1 MKFAEPYWLLVGV
14 TACLLLWWRYRRFDR
29 RQQATLHGFVAP
41 RLAQQLTRSVS
52 VARRTLKRALFTAGV
67 ACLFIA
73 LARPQAGYRWQETQR
88 KGRDILFAVDTSRS
102 MLAPDV
108 KPNRLARAKL
118 AVQDLLQHL
127 DGDGVGLIAFAG
139 RAFLQCPITLDYD
152 AFRDSLT
159 ALDTTV
165 IPRGGTDIAS
175 AIREAQATFKQRS
188 DSDKILILLTDG
200 EDLRGDAVAAAQAA
214 GKAGVKIFTVG
225 VGTPNGELIP
235 LNGEEGGTQ
244 FVQDATGNYVK
255 SRLDQ
260 ATLTKIAQATGGMYQ
275 PLGQRDQGLTT
286 IYEKGLAPFARHEL
300 ATRRHKVYREQ
311 FAWALWAALAFF
323 LADWFI
329 RTRRRISLGMG
340 TETVPGAF
348 VGASP
353 NILRTQNGVALLPGF
368 NVTKPTGESTG
379 RQRPVG
385 ILHRS
390 RRRKEAEHA
399 REMVGPPPHVGGY
412 SGPGT
417 SVSDRTHSTRSSHP
431 PSAVAGLLLI
441 FAAWPFAAHASTSR
455 AEQEF
460 QSGQYSQARQEY
472 AAEAART
479 PGDAKLEFNLGAASY
494 KTKDFTAAEKAFEQ
508 SIHTGP
514 VSVQQDAYYNLG
526 NTQYRL
532 GQQAQK
538 SNPHQTVQLWEH
550 AIKSY
555 DAALQIKPD
564 DADARFNRELVERKL
579 KQLKQQQQQKQEQQQ
594 QQKQG
599 QNEPQHQKQQPAK
612 SSENQKNSQSSQPK
626 QASPKP
632 SSSQPKPD
640 QSSKPQQQSAAT
652 TAKPTE
658 PKPEQTQSGGPAT
671 KSRSP
676 CPRPIPCAAS
686 LAK

>member
-1 MKFAEPYWLLVGV
+1 MKFAEPYWLLAGV
-14 TACLLLWWRYRRFDR
+14 AACLLLWWRYRRFDR
-29 RQQATLHGFVAP
+29 RQRAALHGFVSP

-73 LARPQAGYRWQETQR
+73 LARPQAGYRWEETQR

-118 AVQDLLQHL
+118 AVQDLLQSLH
-127 DGDGVGLIAFAG
+127 GDGVGLIAFAG

-159 ALDTTV
+159 ALDTTI

-175 AIREAQATFKQRS
+175 AIREAQATFKLRG

-200 EDLRGDAVAAAQAA
+200 EDLSGDAVAAAESA

-235 LNGEEGGTQ
+235 LNSEGGGTQ
-244 FVQDATGNYVK
+244 FVQDASGNYVK

-260 ATLTKIAQATGGMYQ
+260 TTLTKIARATGGMYQ
-275 PLGQRDQGLTT
+275 PLGQQDQGLTT

-300 ATRRHKVYREQ
+300 ATRRQKVYREQ

-329 RTRRRISLGMG
+329 GTRRRLSLGMG
-340 TETVPGAF
+340 TAPAPGAL

-353 NILRTQNGVALLPGF
+353 TIPRTQNGVDLLPGL
-368 NVTKPTGESTG
+368 NATGPTGG
-379 RQRPVG
+379 GAGWKRP
-385 ILHRS
+385 
-390 RRRKEAEHA
+390 RR
-399 REMVGPPPHVGGY
+399 V
-412 SGPGT
+412 
-417 SVSDRTHSTRSSHP
+417 RSSKP
-431 PSAVAGLLLI
+431 AATVAGLLLI
-441 FAAWPFAAHASTSR
+441 FAAWPFAAQASTSR
-455 AEQEF
+455 AQQEF
-460 QSGQYSQARQEY
+460 QSGQYNQARKEY

-494 KTKDFTAAEKAFEQ
+494 KTKDFATAEKAFEQ

-538 SNPHQTVQLWEH
+538 SYPTANRSTLGTRHQVLRRRPADQTGRYRRQVQ
-550 AIKSY
+550 S
-555 DAALQIKPD
+555 
-564 DADARFNRELVERKL
+564 
-579 KQLKQQQQQKQEQQQ
+579 
-594 QQKQG
+594 
-599 QNEPQHQKQQPAK
+599 
-612 SSENQKNSQSSQPK
+612 
-626 QASPKP
+626 
-632 SSSQPKPD
+632 
-640 QSSKPQQQSAAT
+640 
-652 TAKPTE
+652 
-658 PKPEQTQSGGPAT
+658 
-671 KSRSP
+671 
-676 CPRPIPCAAS
+676 
-686 LAK
+686 